1 MAKILIVEDEQLI
14 NNLIAKHLTLIG
26 HTIESAY
33 DGTTALKL
41 LQEDPPP
48 DLAILD
54 VMLPGM
60 SGFELMKTVRDVP
73 VIFVTAKSTLAD
85 RLTGLTLGADDYIVK
100 PFAMQELLARV
111 NTILRRTQRSITS
124 LMIDDVS
131 VDLGSRTVSRHG
143 QPISLTPREFSLL
156 EALIL
161 NRNIA
166 LSREKLI
173 DLVWTYDYEGDTRTV
188 DVHIQ
193 QLRQK
198 LGLKDRIKTI
208 YKVGYRLE
216 L

>member
-1 MAKILIVEDEQLI
+1 
-14 NNLIAKHLTLIG
+14 
-26 HTIESAY
+26 
-33 DGTTALKL
+33 
-41 LQEDPPP
+41 
-48 DLAILD
+48 
-54 VMLPGM
+54 
-60 SGFELMKTVRDVP
+60 
-73 VIFVTAKSTLAD
+73 
-85 RLTGLTLGADDYIVK
+85 
-100 PFAMQELLARV
+100 MQELLARV
-111 NTILRRTQRSITS
+111 NTILRRTKRSITS

-143 QPISLTPREFSLL
+143 HPISLTPREFSLL